1 MGSFKKKKKK
11 KYHGEGR
18 CGLDPLHQAPRG
30 TEVGLGSS
38 QNEVN
43 SKKNQTQKTIKN
55 TLFSLMDAEL
65 PKF

>member
-30 TEVGLGSS
+30 AEVGLGGS

-43 SKKNQTQKTIKN
+43 GKKK
-55 TLFSLMDAEL
+55 SD
-65 PKF
+65 PKDNKKYPVQFDGC